1 MIVNAFVRMA
11 AMQVALPVRQR
22 GSCCDVALDIKP
34 AAVAAAVDLLRL
46 LADPARLQMLA
57 ALQEAAQPV
66 CICDFT
72 AALGL
77 SQPTIS
83 HHMGKLRGAG
93 LVKVTRLGIWSFYE
107 IAPDLS
113 PQVRDLLS
121 AVVTAGQATAKARLQ
136 PAG

>member
-1 MIVNAFVRMA
+1 
-11 AMQVALPVRQR
+11 MQITLPVRER
-22 GSCCDVALDIKP
+22 GNCCEISLELQP
-34 AAVAAAVDLLRL
+34 AAADAAVHLLRL
-46 LADPARLQMLA
+46 LADPARLQMMA

-93 LVKVTRLGIWSFYE
+93 LVKVTREGVWSFYE
-107 IAPDLS
+107 IAPGLA
-113 PQVRDLLS
+113 PATRDVLRS
-121 AVVTAGQATAKARLQ
+121 ALVAGRAAAG
-136 PAG
+136 PAA